1 MTDISTLPIEDA
13 SAVLGAAAPLPDATM
28 TSPGPAPASTGAAA
42 PAALPATD
50 RDGARHDPTRHESP
64 PRLNAERRWARLRGN
79 AARKAQGLPPSG
91 AFGQRAAKPAPDG
104 AEQPEQ
110 PAPAATPEPPPS
122 VSTPPPAAMLGGGPV
137 RDGVPDPEQA
147 QRPFAD
153 YATTAAG
160 LVDGTL
166 GLAQLG
172 ISDAWKA
179 TPQER
184 TVLVGAVQRVCH
196 EYQAPVLGSLVELVL
211 VVIGFAAKRRTD
223 TDTMTLLRRM
233 FRREAPRPVDPFVTP
248 DPTPPGRAII
258 TAAPVRRASA
268 WD

>member
-1 MTDISTLPIEDA
+1 MTTDHIEDA
-13 SAVLGAAAPLPDATM
+13 GKVLAVAAPLPDATM
-28 TSPGPAPASTGAAA
+28 TSPGPAAPVASG
-42 PAALPATD
+42 PATLPD
-50 RDGARHDPTRHESP
+50 KDLDGLPHDPKRHESP
-64 PRLNAERRWARLRGN
+64 PRLNAERRWAKLRGN
-79 AARKAQGLPPSG
+79 AARKAQGLPPTG
-91 AFGQRAAKPAPDG
+91 RTFGPAKPAPAVDP
-104 AEQPEQ
+104 AAEQ
-110 PAPAATPEPPPS
+110 PAPAAPAPEPPPS
-122 VSTPPPAAMLGGGPV
+122 VSTPPPAAMLGGGAPV
-137 RDGVPDPEQA
+137 HDGVVDPEQV

-166 GLAQLG
+166 GLAVIG

-196 EYQAPVLGSLVELVL
+196 EHQLPVLGSLVELVL

-223 TDTMTLLRRM
+223 ADTMSLIRRL
-233 FRREAPRPVDPFVTP
+233 FRRDAPRPVDPHATP
-248 DPTPPGRAII
+248 DPTPPAR
-258 TAAPVRRASA
+258 TPAPVVMRRASA